1 MLEIKTNNLKAGQLK
16 KKSKFD
22 KQYLLSHFIK
32 NH

>member
-1 MLEIKTNNLKAGQLK
+1 MLKIKTNILTTGQLK

-22 KQYLLSHFIK
+22 EQYLLSQFIK